1 MKSVARGE
9 NTSAVE
15 VLNVSPHG
23 FWLLLAGEEL
33 FVSFADFPW
42 FRDAT
47 IRQITR
53 VDVPSPHH
61 LHWPELDIDLAVD
74 SLRDPAKFPLVSNV
88 RD

>member
-1 MKSVARGE
+1 MKSAARGE
-9 NTSAVE
+9 STSAVE
-15 VLNVSPHG
+15 VSNVSPHG

-47 IRQITR
+47 IRQITQ
-53 VDVPSPHH
+53 VEVPSPHH
-61 LHWPELDIDLAVD
+61 LYWSELDIDLAVD
-74 SLRDPAKFPLVSNV
+74 SLRHPAKFPLMSKA